1 MSDEYPEQDY
11 PLNFYFNGERLPKW
25 GASWSLAQL
34 PDFLND
40 QEDDFHRDVWGLYCR
55 IDHVGVIESADAEF
69 FICAIQE
76 VLHILLS
83 QRELVFTKL
92 ASQSHGNPDEIY
104 TGLVGAAFRMRELTI
119 TSKYALWTSGYETDQ
134 QELIEAVRCCHLPKE
149 SPEFMQLP
157 HLRQMQSRLET
168 QHQWQIR
175 QLHQLAQSGKL
186 DKSLR
191 KKLYEMR

>member
-1 MSDEYPEQDY
+1 MSDDDPEKDY
-11 PLNFYFNGERLPKW
+11 PFNFYFNGEQLPKW

-40 QEDDFHRDVWGLYCR
+40 HEDDFHRNVWVLYCR

-76 VLHILLS
+76 ILYILLS

-92 ASQSHGNPDEIY
+92 ANQSYGTPDEIY
-104 TGLVGAAFRMRELTI
+104 AGLVDAAFLMRELTI
-119 TSKYALWTSGYETDQ
+119 TCKYALWTSGCEIDQ
-134 QELIEAVRCCHLPKE
+134 QGLIEAIRCCNLPKE

-191 KKLYEMR
+191 KKLHELK